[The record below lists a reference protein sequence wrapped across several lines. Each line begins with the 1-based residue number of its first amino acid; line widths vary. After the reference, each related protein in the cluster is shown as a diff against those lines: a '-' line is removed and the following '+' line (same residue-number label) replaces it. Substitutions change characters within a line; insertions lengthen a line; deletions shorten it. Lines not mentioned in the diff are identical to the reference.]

1 MTGDGIGA
9 GGDLLVY
16 RRAGL
21 NIRRSRRGPMSEM
34 KFARARRRWAWLLL
48 WVALLALAWAASE
61 WWLLA
66 NGRGVFEQFVPPGAE
81 VLPVPDS
88 VLDATRIRMYVALA
102 AAVAAAIGSALLFR
116 RPSQPVAEPVTQL

>member
-1 MTGDGIGA
+1 
-9 GGDLLVY
+9 
-16 RRAGL
+16 
-21 NIRRSRRGPMSEM
+21 MSEM

-66 NGRGVFEQFVPPGAE
+66 NGREVFEQFVPPGAE

-88 VLDATRIRMYVALA
+88 VLDATRIRIYMALA
-102 AAVAAAIGSALLFR
+102 AAVAAAIGSVLLFR